1 MRLNAPGQFR
11 TVGSAIGGRRRQ
23 MDPRMNAHKV
33 QRLAKLTNQLAETLM
48 TAAICA
54 EEIRTEIHAELDV
67 TDTNT
72 GCGWGETTLPN
83 SSGVS
88 RRPILDQ
95 STLCVQWNAK
105 SLHLG
110 HTRAFWLLARLSRR
124 PNQYVTHLDL
134 LHDVWDDE
142 SLSAA
147 TIRSVVRHL
156 RRRLCDGGMSELAA
170 AIHGHNGRY
179 ILSL

>member
-1 MRLNAPGQFR
+1 MTTR
-11 TVGSAIGGRRRQ
+11 
-23 MDPRMNAHKV
+23 KV

-54 EEIRTEIHAELDV
+54 EEIRTEIHAELDGSNAV
-67 TDTNT
+67 TA
-72 GCGWGETTLPN
+72 GHWGDGTHRN
-83 SSGVS
+83 SPAMKQ
-88 RRPILDQ
+88 RPILDE
-95 STLCVQWNAK
+95 STLCVTWNAK

-134 LHDVWDDE
+134 LHEVWDDE
-142 SLSAA
+142 SLAPA

-156 RRRLCDGGMSELAA
+156 RHRLRDGGMSELAA
-170 AIHGHNGRY
+170 AIRGHNGRY